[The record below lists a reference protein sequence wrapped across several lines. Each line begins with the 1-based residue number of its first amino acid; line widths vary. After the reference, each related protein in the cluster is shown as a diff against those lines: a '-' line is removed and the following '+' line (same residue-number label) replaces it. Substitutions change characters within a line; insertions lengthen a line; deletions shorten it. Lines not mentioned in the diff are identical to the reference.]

1 MQVVDEFRDMVPMMK
16 KGDVKGVFNA
26 IIGNPSLLNAINV
39 RAPHPFC
46 RAGNTKV
53 LQPGSVSPVLKKY
66 SSFPAGNAC
75 IIHWLEMSML
85 MSFVG
90 QAVHDGAHHGWSAV
104 DRGRHAAGQGAMREA
119 GGGGLGLGGRFPR
132 RRDGGGGHQELA

>member
-1 MQVVDEFRDMVPMMK
+1 MGCCCQDSCDGVGDVTMQVVDEFRDMVPMMK

-53 LQPGSVSPVLKKY
+53 
-66 SSFPAGNAC
+66 F
-75 IIHWLEMSML
+75 
-85 MSFVG
+85 
-90 QAVHDGAHHGWSAV
+90 
-104 DRGRHAAGQGAMREA
+104 
-119 GGGGLGLGGRFPR
+119 
-132 RRDGGGGHQELA
+132 